1 MWVADSNHVLDDP
14 MLVDRVPGDHANSE
28 ITPDPLAR
36 RWQLQE
42 LLDIVTRA
50 VDLQDAANVIVA
62 ECGRPGR
69 VPTKV
74 AHDGSLV
81 FCGYWR
87 LRRDLAG
94 LPIGAD
100 LGGLRDDLSKLI
112 ACHQM
117 LVHGSIALAFQPL
130 PTPRSENARLRLTG
144 LGAPGAR
151 LRELRD
157 LIATLTRTAA

>member
-1 MWVADSNHVLDDP
+1 MWVADRNHVLDDP
-14 MLVDRVPGDHANSE
+14 VLVDRVSGDHADE
-28 ITPDPLAR
+28 GRTLDPPGR
-36 RWQLQE
+36 RWQLQA

-50 VDLQDAANVIVA
+50 VDLQEAAGTIVA

-69 VPTKV
+69 VPTRV
-74 AHDGSLV
+74 AHEGSLV

-94 LPIGAD
+94 LQIGAD
-100 LGGLRDDLSKLI
+100 LSAIRDDLSRLI

-130 PTPRSENARLRLTG
+130 PTPSSENARLRLSG

-157 LIATLTRTAA
+157 LIATLARTAA